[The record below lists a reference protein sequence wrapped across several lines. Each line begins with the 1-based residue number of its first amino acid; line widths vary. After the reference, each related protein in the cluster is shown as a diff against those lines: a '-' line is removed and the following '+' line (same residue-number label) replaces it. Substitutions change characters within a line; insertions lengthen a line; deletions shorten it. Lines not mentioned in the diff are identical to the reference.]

1 MVKPSQKLAKKV
13 PYRSQAPLK
22 TEQSRAEPEQRVV
35 VDASEGWQAWQLKM
49 PSKKKILLT
58 EHIFEHLIQ

>member
-1 MVKPSQKLAKKV
+1 MKPSQKLAKNGTLQESG
-13 PYRSQAPLK
+13 PTEDR
-22 TEQSRAEPEQRVV
+22 TEQSRAEQRGV

-49 PSKKKILLT
+49 PSKKILLT